1 LNNTRF
7 WTLAS
12 TVLATFALC
21 VQAALPKE
29 SAIDNKLLSA
39 VGQQSVDRGLGID
52 SAQQNRMRSS
62 TIDPGS
68 TIILRGDKIRPT
80 VVHVIKGT
88 LTSRPQDR
96 PEVVLHAGYA
106 GLEDNECL
114 LENTAANQPNLFGCR
129 CIERPNL
136 TALSNSDQCCPSRFF
151 ASASGKIHIA
161 STMNTTVTMMYVE
174 NSGRIGDPLQYAKT
188 TATIRESAETMA
200 LTSFGIA
207 VSFRVD

>member
-80 VVHVIKGT
+80 VVHVIKET
-88 LTSRPQDR
+88 LKT
-96 PEVVLHAGYA
+96 
-106 GLEDNECL
+106 CL
-114 LENTAANQPNLFGCR
+114 KWFSTPAMQASKTANVYWRIPAANQPNLFGCR